1 MRHSEAWGGPGS
13 EEEEV
18 WMHRHGPRRRAAGPA
33 GPAGRAGGAGG
44 CAASRCPPQGRT
56 SGPDFGPW
64 FGGPRMRGPR
74 VKRGDVR
81 AAALALLADGPRN
94 GYQIIQE
101 ISERSGG
108 LWKPSPGSVYPALQ
122 QLEDEGLIA
131 ATTGEGGRR
140 AFELT
145 EEGRSYVAAHPDELR
160 APWDV
165 VAKSVGG
172 DTIEMRLL
180 FGTVAMAAMQVVR
193 VGNNAQ
199 VAQAQQILTDARR
212 KLYQILASDESEQA
226 DDEQAAAGNTD
237 GQPGE

>member
-1 MRHSEAWGGPGS
+1 MRHSEPWGGPGN

-18 WMHRHGPRRRAAGPA
+18 WTHRHGPRRRGPR
-33 GPAGRAGGAGG
+33 GPGGPGGRGWAMRTEAVPG
-44 CAASRCPPQGRT
+44 PP
-56 SGPDFGPW
+56 PEFGPW

-145 EEGRSYVAAHPDELR
+145 EEGRGYVAAHPDEVQ

-172 DTIEMRLL
+172 DAIEMRRL
-180 FGTVAMAAMQVVR
+180 FGTVAMAAGQVVR

-212 KLYQILASDESEQA
+212 KLYQILAAD
-226 DDEQAAAGNTD
+226 DDEQAPAAGAD
-237 GQPGE
+237 GQPAG

>member
-1 MRHSEAWGGPGS
+1 
-13 EEEEV
+13 
-18 WMHRHGPRRRAAGPA
+18 MHRHGPRRRGARGPG
-33 GPAGRAGGAGG
+33 GPGGRGWGM
-44 CAASRCPPQGRT
+44 RT
-56 SGPDFGPW
+56 ESVPVPGQDFGPDFGPW

-160 APWDV
+160 APWDL

-172 DTIEMRLL
+172 ETIEMRRL

-193 VGNNAQ
+193 VGNDAQ
-199 VAQAQQILTDARR
+199 VTQAQQILTDARR
-212 KLYQILASDESEQA
+212 KLYQILASDEGEQA
-226 DDEQAAAGNTD
+226 DGEQAAAGNAD

>member
-1 MRHSEAWGGPGS
+1 MRGESMPGP
-13 EEEEV
+13 
-18 WMHRHGPRRRAAGPA
+18 
-33 GPAGRAGGAGG
+33 
-44 CAASRCPPQGRT
+44 
-56 SGPDFGPW
+56 PDFGPW

-74 VKRGDVR
+74 VRRGDVR

-101 ISERSGG
+101 ISERSGD

-145 EEGRSYVAAHPDELR
+145 EEGRSYVAAHPDELQ

-172 DTIEMRLL
+172 DAIEMRRL
-180 FGTVAMAAMQVVR
+180 FGTVAMAATQVVR
-193 VGNNAQ
+193 VGSTAQ

-226 DDEQAAAGNTD
+226 GGEQAPAD
-237 GQPGE
+237 GQPAE

>member
-1 MRHSEAWGGPGS
+1 MRHIEAWGGPGD
-13 EEEEV
+13 EEEA
-18 WMHRHGPRRRAAGPA
+18 WGHRHGPRRRGPR
-33 GPAGRAGGAGG
+33 GPGGPGGR
-44 CAASRCPPQGRT
+44 GRGMR
-56 SGPDFGPW
+56 SESMPGPPDFGPW

-74 VKRGDVR
+74 VRRGDVR

-101 ISERSGG
+101 ISERSGD

-122 QLEDEGLIA
+122 QLEDEGLIV

-145 EEGRSYVAAHPDELR
+145 EEGRSYVAAHPDELQ

-172 DTIEMRLL
+172 DAIEMRRL
-180 FGTVAMAAMQVVR
+180 FGTVAMAATQVVR
-193 VGNNAQ
+193 VGSTAQ

-226 DDEQAAAGNTD
+226 GDEQAPAD
-237 GQPGE
+237 GQPAE

>member
-1 MRHSEAWGGPGS
+1 MRHSEAWGGPGN
-13 EEEEV
+13 EEEEL
-18 WMHRHGPRRRAAGPA
+18 WMHRHGPRRRGPG
-33 GPAGRAGGAGG
+33 GPGGR
-44 CAASRCPPQGRT
+44 GRGMRGET
-56 SGPDFGPW
+56 MPGPPDFGPW

-74 VKRGDVR
+74 VRRGDVR
-81 AAALALLADGPRN
+81 AAAIALLADGPRN

-101 ISERSGG
+101 ISERSGE

-145 EEGRSYVAAHPDELR
+145 EEGRTYVAAHPDELQ

-172 DTIEMRLL
+172 DAIEMRRL
-180 FGTVAMAAMQVVR
+180 FGTVAMAAVQVVR
-193 VGNNAQ
+193 VGNAAQ

-212 KLYQILASDESEQA
+212 KLYQILAAD
-226 DDEQAAAGNTD
+226 DDEQAPAESTD
-237 GQPGE
+237 GQPDE